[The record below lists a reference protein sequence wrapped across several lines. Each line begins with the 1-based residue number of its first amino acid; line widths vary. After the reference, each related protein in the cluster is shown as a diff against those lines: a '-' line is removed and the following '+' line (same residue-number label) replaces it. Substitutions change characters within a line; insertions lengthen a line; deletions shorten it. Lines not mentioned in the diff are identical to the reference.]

1 MTFEQI
7 LTLEAILQS
16 GSFKSA
22 ADKLHKSQPSI
33 SMAIK
38 KLEEEYGILLFS
50 REEYRPQ
57 LTAEG
62 KLFYER
68 ARKVLE
74 GMRELEELGK
84 QLGRGEEAEIKVS
97 IDAISPLPLILKF
110 LRKFFERHPR
120 TRLQIRFEVLNGTVE
135 RLEDDE
141 VDLAITSIYDDH
153 KSFQSLLLTE
163 VRLIPVMHK
172 ELYKRLSKSFKTPN
186 LTDEILRTE
195 TQVILAD
202 SARRLPKIDSGVLSQ
217 GKSITLTELSF
228 KKEMILQGLGWGG
241 LPYETIKDEL
251 KDKTLVPLKTN
262 NIKERKASIHV
273 LRKQNRAYGPVMKE
287 LWESFSE
294 GF

>member
-68 ARKVLE
+68 AKKVLE

-172 ELYKRLSKSFKTPN
+172 DLYKRLSKSFKTPN

-251 KDKTLVPLKTN
+251 KDKTLVSLKTN

-287 LWESFSE
+287 LWESFKE
-294 GF
+294 DF

>member
-68 ARKVLE
+68 AKKVLE

-251 KDKTLVPLKTN
+251 KDKTLLPLKTN

-287 LWESFSE
+287 LWESFKE
-294 GF
+294 DF

>member
-287 LWESFSE
+287 LWESFKE
-294 GF
+294 DF

>member
-38 KLEEEYGILLFS
+38 KLEEEFGVLLFS

-62 KLFYER
+62 KLFFER
-68 ARKVLE
+68 AKKVLE

-141 VDLAITSIYDDH
+141 VDLAITSIHDD
-153 KSFQSLLLTE
+153 KKNFQSLLLTE
-163 VRLIPVMHK
+163 VRLVPVMHK
-172 ELYKRLSKSFKTPN
+172 ELHKRLLKSFKSEII
-186 LTDEILRTE
+186 TDELLRTE

-202 SARRLPKIDSGVLSQ
+202 SARRLPRIDSGVLSE

-241 LPYETIKDEL
+241 LPYEAIKEEL
-251 KDKTLVPLKTN
+251 KEKILVPLKTN

-273 LRKQNRAYGPVMKE
+273 LRKQNRTYGPVMKE
-287 LWESFSE
+287 LWESFKE
-294 GF
+294 DF

>member
-7 LTLEAILQS
+7 LTLEAILQT

-38 KLEEEYGILLFS
+38 KLEEEFGILLFS

-57 LTAEG
+57 LTDEG
-62 KLFYER
+62 KLFFER
-68 ARKVLE
+68 AKKVLE
-74 GMRELEELGK
+74 GMRELEDLGK

-153 KSFQSLLLTE
+153 KGFQSLLLTE
-163 VRLIPVMHK
+163 VRLVPVMHK
-172 ELYKRLSKSFKTPN
+172 DLYKKLLKGFKTEQ

-241 LPYETIKDEL
+241 LPYEAIKDEL
-251 KDKTLVPLKTN
+251 KEKTLIPLKTHFV
-262 NIKERKASIHV
+262 KERKASIHV
-273 LRKQNRAYGPVMKE
+273 LRKQNAANGPVMKE
-287 LWESFSE
+287 LWESFKE
-294 GF
+294 DF

>member
-68 ARKVLE
+68 AKKVLE

-287 LWESFSE
+287 LWESFKE
-294 GF
+294 DF

>member
-68 ARKVLE
+68 AKKVLE

-241 LPYETIKDEL
+241 LPYEAIKDEL
-251 KDKTLVPLKTN
+251 KDKTLLPLKTN

-287 LWESFSE
+287 LWESFKE
-294 GF
+294 DF